1 MEGETGLGSEPQ
13 ALSLHSKLSCV
24 LSPVPGVIYFHSF
37 EDEISLTSGQE
48 LSAHRKDL
56 RGTAR
61 LVKSLS
67 CPHYGLSHLRTCLRR
82 KGSIHLRQVTV
93 SLHPEDLTAFFPWK

>member
-24 LSPVPGVIYFHSF
+24 LSPVPSVIYFHNF

-56 RGTAR
+56 P
-61 LVKSLS
+61 LHSSLGKK
-67 CPHYGLSHLRTCLRR
+67 PVLSTLR
-82 KGSIHLRQVTV
+82 
-93 SLHPEDLTAFFPWK
+93 PLTSPLLS